1 MPFFAAAAGAAAAGL
16 AAWAAGAD
24 PAPDPILLT
33 KSDTL
38 TPSKAFANR
47 PGQYGSTS

>member
-1 MPFFAAAAGAAAAGL
+1 MPFLAAAAGAAAAGL
-16 AAWAAGAD
+16 AAAAGAD
-24 PAPDPILLT
+24 PAPDPMLLT

-38 TPSKAFANR
+38 TPSRAFANR